1 MFATA
6 LDRQQLF
13 QKYKEKMK
21 NVRVS
26 SDHNEVKKVV
36 PEKVKMN
43 VS

>member
-26 SDHNEVKKVV
+26 SDLKKVV
-36 PEKVKMN
+36 PEKVKKMN